1 MNPANFVV
9 NNINQNQ
16 IHVYL
21 ICEDKKAAEKIE
33 VLQMTDEDANK
44 YYNLKA
50 FNDKLKSDSDCDRVS
65 SDSSQE

>member
-1 MNPANFVV
+1 MV

-21 ICEDKKAAEKIE
+21 ICEDKKAADEIE

-44 YYNLKA
+44 YYNL
-50 FNDKLKSDSDCDRVS
+50 
-65 SDSSQE
+65 